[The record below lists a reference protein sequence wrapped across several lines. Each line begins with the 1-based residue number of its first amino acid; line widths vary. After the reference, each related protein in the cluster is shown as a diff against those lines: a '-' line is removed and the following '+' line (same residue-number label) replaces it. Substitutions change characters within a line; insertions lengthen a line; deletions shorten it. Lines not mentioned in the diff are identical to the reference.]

1 MGSNNNEIL
10 RVWFGTFPSHPR
22 LSEASEATPIPQ
34 PNHFRN
40 RHHLDKATDPSPV
53 PPWHSLSLCTS
64 RPTHNL
70 RATWPWKANMHT
82 QPSYLHD
89 SATRKLKL
97 WAWMDLLWNDKKII
111 SPTKSKKCRKSSL
124 WVDVLT
130 HEFDQRRYVRPCGV
144 LPRKIWE
151 GNDLESASKRTNLK
165 CQFRQFLPDVFR
177 STHTS
182 S

>member
-130 HEFDQRRYVRPCGV
+130 MNLTNGGMYVHVGF
-144 LPRKIWE
+144 
-151 GNDLESASKRTNLK
+151 
-165 CQFRQFLPDVFR
+165 FRGKSGR
-177 STHTS
+177 GMT
-182 S
+182 